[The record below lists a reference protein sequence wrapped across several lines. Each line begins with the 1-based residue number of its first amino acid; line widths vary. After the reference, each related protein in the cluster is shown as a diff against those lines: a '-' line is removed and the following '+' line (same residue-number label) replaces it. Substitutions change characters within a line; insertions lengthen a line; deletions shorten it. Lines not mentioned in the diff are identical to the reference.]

1 MDIVLLIGYLLS
13 TDLKEKGRLETT
25 WIVLRK
31 FGYNNDIKLADEL
44 LPSSFK
50 RAPDQVMFSWVKVQ
64 LV

>member
-1 MDIVLLIGYLLS
+1 MDIVLLIGYLLF

-50 RAPDQVMFSWVKVQ
+50 RVSDQVMFSWVKVQ
-64 LV
+64 LL

>member
-25 WIVLRK
+25 WTVLRK

>member
-1 MDIVLLIGYLLS
+1 MDIVLLIGQLLS

-25 WIVLRK
+25 WTVLRK

-50 RAPDQVMFSWVKVQ
+50 RVSDQVMFSWVKVQ

>member
-13 TDLKEKGRLETT
+13 TDLKEKGSPETT
-25 WIVLRK
+25 WTVLRK

-64 LV
+64 LL

>member
-25 WIVLRK
+25 WTVLRK

-50 RAPDQVMFSWVKVQ
+50 RAPDQVIFSWVKVQ

>member
-1 MDIVLLIGYLLS
+1 MDIVLSIGYLLS

-25 WIVLRK
+25 WTVLRK

>member
-50 RAPDQVMFSWVKVQ
+50 RVSDQVMFSWVKVQ
-64 LV
+64 LL